1 MNGQPLNASL
11 ARIQPVLL
19 VVGVILW
26 GATIGAG
33 MLDPHAFGKS
43 YLLGYL
49 LWLGFPL
56 GAIGL
61 LCLHYLVGGG
71 WSFLIRRFLEA
82 AASTVPLMIV
92 LYIPLFVGVEDLYLW
107 ADESVLASDHALQ
120 HKAAYLNPPF
130 FRIRAGFYFV
140 IWALMGYALVKWSSR
155 QEETGEVKWLNW
167 LKRLSGPGILI
178 YILTFSFASIDWIM
192 SLDPHWFS
200 TIHGLV
206 YVMGQGISALALS
219 IICIVRFGHLDGL
232 KDVFNERYLRD
243 LGTLLFA
250 FVMLWAYMCFS
261 QYLIIWSANLPE
273 ETPFYIVRSKGLW
286 GVMGIAILILHFML
300 PFSLLL
306 SRGIKRQAGVMTGI
320 AILILVMRLVDMFWY
335 IGPSG
340 AHGDDPLTVPFH
352 IHWMDL
358 VAPIGIGCIWLSM
371 FIRHLRGH
379 NLMPTRDP
387 RLADTFKAS
396 DHH

>member
-1 MNGQPLNASL
+1 MSAQPLNSSL
-11 ARIQPVLL
+11 AKSQSMFL
-19 VVGVILW
+19 VGGVVLW

-33 MLDPHAFGKS
+33 LLDPHTFLRS

-82 AASTVPLMIV
+82 AASTVPLMFV
-92 LYIPLFVGVEDLYLW
+92 LALPLLVGVEHLYLW
-107 ADESVLASDHALQ
+107 ADPEAIAADPALQ
-120 HKAAYLNPPF
+120 HKSAYLNPTF
-130 FRIRAGFYFV
+130 FRGRAVVFFV
-140 IWALMGYALVKWSSR
+140 IWGLLGYGLTRWSAR
-155 QEETGEVKWLNW
+155 QEATGETRWLD
-167 LKRLSGPGILI
+167 RLRTMAGPGILI
-178 YILTFSFASIDWIM
+178 YVITFSFASIDWVM

-206 YVMGQGISALALS
+206 FVMGQAVSALALS
-219 IICIVRFGHLDGL
+219 IICIVKYGHLEGIGRF
-232 KDVFNERYLRD
+232 FNERYLRD

-261 QYLIIWSANLPE
+261 QYLIIWSGNLPE
-273 ETPFYIVRSKGLW
+273 ETPFYIVRSKGVW
-286 GVMGIAILILHFML
+286 GVMGVVILVFHFLL

-306 SRGIKRQAGVMTGI
+306 SRAIKRQSGVMSTI
-320 AILILVMRLVDMFWY
+320 AFMIIVMRLVDLFWY

-340 AHGDDPLTVPFH
+340 AHGEDALNVAFH
-352 IHWMDL
+352 VHWMDF
-358 VAPIGIGCIWLSM
+358 VAPLGIGGIWLSM

-379 NLMPTRDP
+379 NLMPLRDP
-387 RLADTFKAS
+387 RIEDTFKVE
-396 DHH
+396 H